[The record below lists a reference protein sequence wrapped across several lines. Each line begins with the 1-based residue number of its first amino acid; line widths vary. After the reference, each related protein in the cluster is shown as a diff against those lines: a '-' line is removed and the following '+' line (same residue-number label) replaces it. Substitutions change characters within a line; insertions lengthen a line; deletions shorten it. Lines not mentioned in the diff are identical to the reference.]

1 MTYVE
6 WGRDAKII
14 LEQADAHNEFVKKA
28 KQQLLTDIGPRIAK
42 LGQSGYTGCGFHYHM
57 EQTFGDLV
65 KAMALPWQPCASH
78 LDKVEDDSVNA
89 ILTEVLF
96 EGLVADVVKA
106 EATVQQT
113 SQETARVEA
122 T

>member
-1 MTYVE
+1 MTYQE
-6 WGRDAKII
+6 WCKDAKII

-65 KAMALPWQPCASH
+65 
-78 LDKVEDDSVNA
+78 NA